1 MGKREEEFWNEKVVI
16 ITGSSRGIGRETARY
31 LGKLGAK
38 VVLNGRNEDR
48 LRQTAHELYREGWEV
63 TFEAGNVSSREDM
76 DRLVARAVD
85 AHGWVDVLINNAG
98 LSMRGPLERISE
110 ELARNLTEVNIL
122 GSVIPTAAALPY
134 LRERKGSVAFISSA
148 AGLRGFPNVS
158 IYSATKMALGALADS
173 LAAEVGPEGVHVG
186 VLYLGF
192 TENDPDKEILSAE
205 GNPIKVSR
213 SWQHTQREAAKA
225 IAEAIRKRKRRAVFT
240 APGKLLAA
248 AQRISPAL
256 VDWAVSRARVHG
268 K

>member
-1 MGKREEEFWNEKVVI
+1 MLKKRETFWNEKVVI

-38 VVLNGRNEDR
+38 IVLNGRNVDR
-48 LRQTAHELYREGWEV
+48 LRETTHELYREGCEV
-63 TFEAGNVSSREDM
+63 TFEAGDVSSRKDM

-85 AHGWVDVLINNAG
+85 AHGGVDVLINNAG
-98 LSMRGPLERISE
+98 LSMRGPFGRISE
-110 ELARNLTEVNIL
+110 ELARNLTDVNLL
-122 GSVIPTAAALPY
+122 GSVIPTVAALEE
-134 LRERKGSVAFISSA
+134 LKKSKGSVAFISSA

-158 IYSATKMALGALADS
+158 IYSATKMALRALAES
-173 LAAEVGPEGVHVG
+173 LSAEVGPEGVHAG
-186 VLYLGF
+186 VFYLGF

-205 GNPIKVSR
+205 GTPIKVTR
-213 SWQHTQREAAKA
+213 SWQHTQREAAMA

-240 APGKLLAA
+240 APGKLLAL
-248 AQRISPAL
+248 AQRLSPSL